1 MTAAEHTIALF
12 KSPQVTVAT
21 RSDHI
26 DFAAVFHHARKPGL
40 LKEALLLDH
49 PEGSCELTPTD
60 C

>member
-12 KSPQVTVAT
+12 KSPQVTVAA

>member
-12 KSPQVTVAT
+12 KSPQVTVAA

-40 LKEALLLDH
+40 LKPHCCLITRKVPAN
-49 PEGSCELTPTD
+49 
-60 C
+60 